1 MDRADKAILAQLQRD
16 SGTPISEIAE
26 SAGLS
31 QTPCWRRI
39 KKMEEEGVIR
49 RRVALADSAA
59 LNLNLTAFIAVKA
72 ARHDEAWLTK
82 FAKGVRAIPE
92 IIELHRMSGEIDYL
106 MKVVA
111 ADMAH
116 FDRVYKKLISSAEFS
131 DVTSTFSME
140 ELKYTTELPL
150 DYA

>member
-59 LNLNLTAFIAVKA
+59 LNLNLT
-72 ARHDEAWLTK
+72 
-82 FAKGVRAIPE
+82 
-92 IIELHRMSGEIDYL
+92 
-106 MKVVA
+106 
-111 ADMAH
+111 
-116 FDRVYKKLISSAEFS
+116 
-131 DVTSTFSME
+131 
-140 ELKYTTELPL
+140 
-150 DYA
+150 